1 MKKMS
6 VVLIALSLAVFT
18 FSSASAGNSSGGM
31 DGGCRNCAKDGATT
45 PSEPFRKF
53 QADTID
59 LRQEMM
65 TKRFEMQRENLKA
78 APDSDKITAL
88 QAYIKLLQTKIMA
101 VRAQSGLPVDKSDGE
116 CGQKSG
122 GTGLKGMGGCGKEM
136 GGCNRPCDG
145 QK

>member
-6 VVLIALSLAVFT
+6 VVLVALSLAFFS
-18 FSSASAGNSSGGM
+18 FSSAGAGNSNGM
-31 DGGCRNCAKDGATT
+31 GGGCGNCAKDGAGTQ
-45 PSEPFRKF
+45 PEPFRKF

-65 TKRFEMQRENLKA
+65 TKRFDMQRENLKA
-78 APDSDKITAL
+78 APDSDKIEAL
-88 QAYIKLLQTKIMA
+88 QAEIKLLQTKIMA

-122 GTGLKGMGGCGKEM
+122 VPGMKGMGGGCGKEM
-136 GGCNRPCDG
+136 GGCNGPCGG